1 MAGSEPS
8 IASRVPGACYHLL
21 KLMQKPFKEFMRERE
36 MLGFH
41 LVRKTLRFQ
50 AGSGEENALD
60 DKSQG
65 RISQYSN
72 ADRCLPELLIVGV
85 RYCRTDPFQAWQKP
99 FWRMYVVFEFY
110 SAEQMIEL
118 RLKGSSQQFGA
129 VHDLAPLEQVS
140 FSAFPMEVENSHSC
154 GGGCC
159 PAAKHA
165 NPVAEA
171 VLFASDAPLCLRK
184 CISGQQVS
192 AEAACKAAE
201 RRQYSRAVMMLPHE
215 RMHTTSDGTLTRVC

>member
-1 MAGSEPS
+1 MVASEPS
-8 IASRVPGACYHLL
+8 IASRVPGAFYDLL
-21 KLMQKPFKEFMRERE
+21 KLMQKPFKELMRERE
-36 MLGFH
+36 MSGFH

-50 AGSGEENALD
+50 AGSCEENALD

-65 RISQYSN
+65 RISQYSD

-85 RYCRTDPFQAWQKP
+85 RYCRMDPFQAWQEP
-99 FWRMYVVFEFY
+99 FWRMYVVLEFY

-118 RLKGSSQQFGA
+118 GLKGSSQQFGA

-140 FSAFPMEVENSHSC
+140 FSVLPTEVENSRSC
-154 GGGCC
+154 GDRCR
-159 PAAKHA
+159 PTTQSA

-184 CISGQQVS
+184 CVSGQKVR
-192 AEAACKAAE
+192 AETARKAAE
-201 RRQYSRAVMMLPHE
+201 RRKYRRAVLMLPHGGCIA
-215 RMHTTSDGTLTRVC
+215 RGLACWRGAC